1 MKIAI
6 CDDEK
11 HYCKQIQE
19 CVGIY
24 LDKHHIYGK
33 TEIFMDGNALL
44 ERGMLAEFDALF
56 LDVEFGGKAQGMKIA
71 REVHQRNAMLPIVFV
86 SAFIKYSVEGYRV
99 NALRYLLKNAKDLQK
114 EIEESM
120 DTVLSV
126 YTQRQKKKTFRFRG
140 ETVTLLL
147 DQIMYIESKAH
158 QLFFYLCDDTCRCMG
173 KRTLDE
179 MQRELTEDEGRF
191 LRIHKSFLVNM
202 NDISTLKRYQVQLF
216 SGKQLPIPRERYAVV
231 EMQYEEWKNRND

>member
-1 MKIAI
+1 MCIR
-6 CDDEK
+6 D
-11 HYCKQIQE
+11 
-19 CVGIY
+19 
-24 LDKHHIYGK
+24 
-33 TEIFMDGNALL
+33 
-44 ERGMLAEFDALF
+44 
-56 LDVEFGGKAQGMKIA
+56 
-71 REVHQRNAMLPIVFV
+71 
-86 SAFIKYSVEGYRV
+86 SIKYSVEGYRV

>member
-19 CVGIY
+19 CVEIY

-99 NALRYLLKNAKDLQK
+99 NALRYLLKK
-114 EIEESM
+114 IC
-120 DTVLSV
+120 
-126 YTQRQKKKTFRFRG
+126 RKK
-140 ETVTLLL
+140 
-147 DQIMYIESKAH
+147 
-158 QLFFYLCDDTCRCMG
+158 
-173 KRTLDE
+173 
-179 MQRELTEDEGRF
+179 
-191 LRIHKSFLVNM
+191 
-202 NDISTLKRYQVQLF
+202 
-216 SGKQLPIPRERYAVV
+216 
-231 EMQYEEWKNRND
+231 

>member
-6 CDDEK
+6 GDDET

-19 CVGIY
+19 CVEIY

-86 SAFIKYSVEGYRV
+86 SEFIKYSVDSCKTS
-99 NALRYLLKNAKDLQK
+99 ALNFLAMPQALFTCLARCFFDSLTTILLN
-114 EIEESM
+114 
-120 DTVLSV
+120 T
-126 YTQRQKKKTFRFRG
+126 
-140 ETVTLLL
+140 TL
-147 DQIMYIESKAH
+147 IIPS
-158 QLFFYLCDDTCRCMG
+158 
-173 KRTLDE
+173 
-179 MQRELTEDEGRF
+179 
-191 LRIHKSFLVNM
+191 
-202 NDISTLKRYQVQLF
+202 ST
-216 SGKQLPIPRERYAVV
+216 
-231 EMQYEEWKNRND
+231 

>member
-1 MKIAI
+1 M
-6 CDDEK
+6 
-11 HYCKQIQE
+11 
-19 CVGIY
+19 
-24 LDKHHIYGK
+24 DKHHIYGK

-126 YTQRQKKKTFRFRG
+126 YTQRQKKKTFRFG
-140 ETVTLLL
+140 
-147 DQIMYIESKAH
+147 
-158 QLFFYLCDDTCRCMG
+158 
-173 KRTLDE
+173 
-179 MQRELTEDEGRF
+179 GR
-191 LRIHKSFLVNM
+191 
-202 NDISTLKRYQVQLF
+202 
-216 SGKQLPIPRERYAVV
+216 P
-231 EMQYEEWKNRND
+231 

>member
-19 CVGIY
+19 CVEIY

-44 ERGMLAEFDALF
+44 EKGMLAEFDALF

-147 DQIMYIESKAH
+147 DQIMYIERKAH

>member
-1 MKIAI
+1 MVAEYYYNN
-6 CDDEK
+6 D
-11 HYCKQIQE
+11 
-19 CVGIY
+19 
-24 LDKHHIYGK
+24 
-33 TEIFMDGNALL
+33 
-44 ERGMLAEFDALF
+44 EFDSALQYIEKYEAKEPKSPLASQMRALVF
-56 LDVEFGGKAQGMKIA
+56 EKQNKEYDAHFNWGK
-71 REVHQRNAMLPIVFV
+71 
-86 SAFIKYSVEGYRV
+86 Y
-99 NALRYLLKNAKDLQK
+99 YLLKNAKDLQK